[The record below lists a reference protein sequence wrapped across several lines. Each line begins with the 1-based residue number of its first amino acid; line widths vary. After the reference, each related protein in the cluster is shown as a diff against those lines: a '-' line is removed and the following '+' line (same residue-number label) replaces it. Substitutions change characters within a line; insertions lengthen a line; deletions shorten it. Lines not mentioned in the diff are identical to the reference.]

1 LSAKKLVLVEKK
13 PSYTWIYN
21 HKKTLS
27 TWRYADLVEEF
38 DFLTLKQALRIIAG
52 AEWGLFFLLSC
63 GTLKT
68 AART

>member
-13 PSYTWIYN
+13 PSYTWIHN

-52 AEWGLFFLLSC
+52 AE
-63 GTLKT
+63 
-68 AART
+68 